1 MKTTILALLLI
12 VPSAH
17 AAEFPP
23 SSEHIA
29 DCENRW
35 FLKESD
41 EPSLR
46 VLGFAYVDPTQGVTF
61 EYDGDVALNEQG
73 RLFRKT
79 LGVEKARMIV
89 RVSTNFEIACL
100 SDAQVA
106 ALGLKAEPD
115 MLKYYKDDRA
125 PGPHNV
131 AWASHYNQ
139 IGAPD
144 AALRFLQVAIG
155 AGYTSPRLSLEL
167 GFAHNALQHFD
178 TAIEVLTPAVA
189 ANPENKELAAELGYA
204 YLGKQDYRR
213 AIELYELALSK
224 FRPDETERKGEF
236 AYNIAMAFKG
246 LGDSKSEEEWRKNAA
261 AWAENKGGG
270 GN

>member
-1 MKTTILALLLI
+1 MKTNLIALLLI
-12 VPSAH
+12 VPSVH

-23 SSEHIA
+23 VSEHIA

-35 FLKESD
+35 FLKETD
-41 EPSLR
+41 DPAVR
-46 VLGFAYVDPTQGVTF
+46 MLGFAYVDPTQGVTF
-61 EYDGDVALNEQG
+61 EYDGDVALDEHGQ
-73 RLFRKT
+73 LFRKT
-79 LGVEKARMIV
+79 LGIEKARVIA
-89 RVSTNFEIACL
+89 RITTNLEILCL
-100 SDAQVA
+100 SGAQVA

-115 MLKYYKDDRA
+115 MLQYYKDERA

-167 GFAHNALQHFD
+167 GYAHNALQHFD
-178 TAIEVLTPAVA
+178 TAIAVLTPAVA
-189 ANPENKELAAELGYA
+189 QDPENKDLAAELGYA

-224 FRPDETERKGEF
+224 FKPDETERKAEF
-236 AYNIAMAFKG
+236 AYNIARAFHA
-246 LGDSKSEEEWRKNAA
+246 LGDSKSEEEWRQNYAEWSKN
-261 AWAENKGGG
+261 K
-270 GN
+270 